1 MSKHL
6 FSNGIHFFGSIFLTF
21 TFTFTSLSMFKNIER
36 QMPKT
41 RSKITLSFRK
51 IPTQTI
57 YDVILLPKLSIIV
70 LGDEFEL
77 ENLITTKYVRRY
89 GHHSP

>member
-6 FSNGIHFFGSIFLTF
+6 FSNGINFFGSIFLTF
-21 TFTFTSLSMFKNIER
+21 TFTSLSLLKNIER
-36 QMPKT
+36 QLMLKT

-77 ENLITTKYVRRY
+77 ENLITTNY